1 MGLAASQARLL
12 TITARKSDCEYQS
25 MRLSHQKIALSRDM
39 TTLSNE
45 YQNSL
50 TKTKLVYD
58 FYGTGDTS
66 TPLSYSLMM
75 TPSILNNNVPIML
88 TNAEGRVVLDSK
100 YAAAARAAGIPQEG
114 INGFPSEAVRNAF
127 LLALGDQGI
136 ISPTL
141 AESLTNITYDPTLGI
156 GTSPS
161 EKIITEQGNFE
172 ALKDKLIESST
183 DSITLGANAQ
193 DVKNMAQMAGG
204 DNTAGAGDSSC
215 GGLDGTGLTV
225 IAPGTGVNIN
235 PSTDN
240 GDHTFTIADFL
251 NNEVIWY
258 GSCDNGDDR
267 GSGDDAAA
275 TIVDRLVNELIPWLN
290 EQLTAVLDIGS
301 GSDEAIKQSN
311 ALEYALTETLA
322 YYQNLVINTNSGSGW
337 DYTDGN
343 RFEDQHKKWGNSV
356 NGVSNIINSDS
367 ELGFIHSDQK
377 TGWGLGWVHRDYAL
391 TAINI
396 SNIVDVYLTKFA
408 ESLDELDSDYNVA
421 FGSYSKD
428 NSNLVTNNGDY
439 LYTFKVGSEYSS
451 ANLAASQFY
460 DALFNQLCQR
470 GWIESGKDKN
480 GESLVNDPEYIQ
492 EMLANGMMYMTT
504 LDDDGYYYQGN
515 YSTNS
520 YVKEVADEDAIALA
534 EAKYQTE
541 KQKLNSKE
549 ETIDMKM
556 KNLDTEISSLTTEY
570 DTVKSVITKNIEKSF
585 KRYQA

>member
-88 TNAEGRVVLDSK
+88 TNAEGRVVLDDK

-114 INGFPSEAVRNAF
+114 ISGYPSEAIRNAF

-136 ISPTL
+136 ISKTL

-161 EKIITEQGNFE
+161 EKIITEQGDLDALRDRLAE
-172 ALKDKLIESST
+172 ACSDTLELPIWTED
-183 DSITLGANAQ
+183 TLGTLDGSDWSGIAIKTP
-193 DVKNMAQMAGG
+193 D
-204 DNTAGAGDSSC
+204 AGATIIQGD
-215 GGLDGTGLTV
+215 
-225 IAPGTGVNIN
+225 
-235 PSTDN
+235 PSTDPN
-240 GDHTFTIADFL
+240 IDTTITINDLFDPDKEIILFA
-251 NNEVIWY
+251 
-258 GSCDNGDDR
+258 GCDNPESEDR
-267 GSGDDAAA
+267 AEGA
-275 TIVDRLVNELIPWLN
+275 TRVMSQYIMEELLPWIN
-290 EQLTAVLDIGS
+290 DQLMTILDIG
-301 GSDEAIKQSN
+301 DADQAA
-311 ALEYALTETLA
+311 ALDYALTESIL
-322 YYQNLVINTNSGSGW
+322 YYEAAVQEAQECGKDKDWDDNRNNVINSAQNGNNFGFVYSRQHIGGPASWFHQDEAYSGI
-337 DYTDGN
+337 N
-343 RFEDQHKKWGNSV
+343 L
-356 NGVSNIINSDS
+356 SNLIDM
-367 ELGFIHSDQK
+367 
-377 TGWGLGWVHRDYAL
+377 
-391 TAINI
+391 
-396 SNIVDVYLTKFA
+396 YLTYFA
-408 ESLDELDSDYNVA
+408 DSLGELESGYTVNKGA
-421 FGSYSKD
+421 NSKAT
-428 NSNLVTNNGDY
+428 SNLVTSNKDY

-451 ANLAASQFY
+451 ANLEASQFY

>member
-66 TPLSYSLMM
+66 TPVSYSLMM

-114 INGFPSEAVRNAF
+114 INGTPSSAIRNAF

-141 AESLTNITYDPTLGI
+141 AEKLTSITYDPTLGI

-161 EKIITEQGNFE
+161 IKIITETGNIDELRDRLAELSSSFTIE
-172 ALKDKLIESST
+172 QLKHDQTKAEGNDHNDGGTFGI
-183 DSITLGANAQ
+183 
-193 DVKNMAQMAGG
+193 GG
-204 DNTAGAGDSSC
+204 DNGTTLVKVAGGNANCSDNELITLAG
-215 GGLDGTGLTV
+215 LL
-225 IAPGTGVNIN
+225 
-235 PSTDN
+235 
-240 GDHTFTIADFL
+240 
-251 NNEVIWY
+251 
-258 GSCDNGDDR
+258 GDDQYIWL
-267 GSGDDAAA
+267 GSSKDKRANDASTAMA
-275 TIVDRLVNELIPWLN
+275 EYLKEQFIPWLN
-290 EQLTAVLDIGS
+290 DQLMEVLDIG
-301 GSDEAIKQSN
+301 DPDQAA
-311 ALEYALTETLA
+311 ALDYALTETLELFGTVIEGQNKIQVGGPERHWEENSQMTINGSKDGQIFGFA
-322 YYQNLVINTNSGSGW
+322 YSRKHEDNWWFKLWGQDDASVGVNLN
-337 DYTDGN
+337 
-343 RFEDQHKKWGNSV
+343 
-356 NGVSNIINSDS
+356 
-367 ELGFIHSDQK
+367 
-377 TGWGLGWVHRDYAL
+377 
-391 TAINI
+391 
-396 SNIVDVYLTKFA
+396 NIVDAYLTFFA
-408 ESLDELDSDYNVA
+408 DSLGNLESGYNISSGANNRASSNVVTDDDS
-421 FGSYSKD
+421 
-428 NSNLVTNNGDY
+428 Y
-439 LYTFKVGSEYSS
+439 LYTFKVGSEFSS
-451 ANLAASQFY
+451 ANLEQAQFY
-460 DALFNQLCQR
+460 DTLFNQLCQR

-480 GESLVNDPEYIQ
+480 GESLINNPEYIH
-492 EMLANGMMYMTT
+492 EMMANGMYYITT

>member
-161 EKIITEQGNFE
+161 EKIITETGDYE
-172 ALKDKLIESST
+172 ALKDRLRESS
-183 DSITLGANAQ
+183 DSSITIPAWTDGELKTNRGDTGTQIATI
-193 DVKNMAQMAGG
+193 DDAGRT
-204 DNTAGAGDSSC
+204 NH
-215 GGLDGTGLTV
+215 LTSDDDRTMTMQKLLSDTKY
-225 IAPGTGVNIN
+225 I
-235 PSTDN
+235 
-240 GDHTFTIADFL
+240 L
-251 NNEVIWY
+251 Y
-258 GSCDNGDDR
+258 GFGDDVYDR
-267 GSGDDAAA
+267 AEPAAKVFA
-275 TIVDRLVNELIPWLN
+275 DYLADTFIPWLN
-290 EQLTAVLDIGS
+290 EQMMSVLDIG
-301 GSDEAIKQSN
+301 DADQAA
-311 ALEYALTETLA
+311 ALDYAATETMM
-322 YYQNLVINTNSGSGW
+322 YFGQSIIDEGSGLRW
-337 DYTDGN
+337 QTGVEVGKDKDH
-343 RFEDQHKKWGNSV
+343 EDNEDNVLDDAQADN
-356 NGVSNIINSDS
+356 N
-367 ELGFIHSDQK
+367 LGFIFSRQHVGGPASWFRQGDACV
-377 TGWGLGWVHRDYAL
+377 G
-391 TAINI
+391 INLN
-396 SNIVDVYLTKFA
+396 NIVDVYLTFFA
-408 ESLDELDSDYNVA
+408 DALQNLESDYTVA
-421 FGSYSKD
+421 TGKNSKK
-428 NSNLVTNNGDY
+428 NSNLVTKDTTY
-439 LYTFKVGSEYSS
+439 EYTFKVGSEYSS
-451 ANLAASQFY
+451 ANLEASQFY

>member
-12 TITARKSDCEYQS
+12 TITTRKADCEYQS

-75 TPSILNNNVPIML
+75 SPSILNNNVPIML
-88 TNAEGRVVLDSK
+88 TNAEGRVVLDAK

-114 INGFPSEAVRNAF
+114 IDGYPSEAIRNAF

-136 ISPTL
+136 ISKTL
-141 AESLTNITYDPTLGI
+141 AESLTNITYDPTTGC
-156 GTSPS
+156 GSTPG
-161 EKIITEQGNFE
+161 ERIITEQGNFN
-172 ALKDKLIESST
+172 ALKDRLIENST
-183 DSITLGANAQ
+183 DAITLGANFD
-193 DVKNMAQMAGG
+193 DVKAMAQQAGG
-204 DNTAGAGDSSC
+204 DNTSNEC

-225 IAPGTGVNIN
+225 IPEGGTVNIN

-240 GDHTFTIADFL
+240 GDHDFTIADFL

-258 GSCDNGDDR
+258 GTCDNGKDR
-267 GSGDDAAA
+267 GTGDDAAA
-275 TIVDRLVNELIPWLN
+275 TIVDRLVNQLIPWLN

-301 GSDEAIKQSN
+301 DTDEAVKQAN
-311 ALEYALTETLA
+311 ALEYAVTETLA
-322 YYQNLVINTNSGSGW
+322 YYQNLVYNTNSNDGW
-337 DYTDGN
+337 NYTDGN
-343 RFEDQHKKWGNSV
+343 RFENQHKKWSNSV
-356 NGVSNIINSDS
+356 KGVSNIINSDS

-377 TGWGLGWVHRDYAL
+377 TGWGWGVIKRDSAL

-408 ESLDELDSDYNVA
+408 ESLDNLDSDYNVA
-421 FGSYSKD
+421 FGAYSK
-428 NSNLVTNNGDY
+428 NSSNLVTDDGEY
-439 LYTFKVGSEYSS
+439 LYTFRVGSEYSS

-460 DALFNQLCQR
+460 DALFNQLCER
-470 GWIESGKDKN
+470 GWVESGVDKN
-480 GESLVNDPEYIQ
+480 GESLVHDTEYIQ

-504 LDDDGYYYQGN
+504 MDDDGYYYQGN

-520 YVKEVADEDAIALA
+520 YVKEIPDEDAIALA

-541 KQKLNSKE
+541 KQKINSKE

-570 DTVKSVITKNIEKSF
+570 DTVKSVISKNIEKSF
-585 KRYQA
+585 KRYEA

>member
-12 TITARKSDCEYQS
+12 TITTRKADCEYQS

-88 TNAEGRVVLDSK
+88 TNAEGRVVLDAK

-114 INGFPSEAVRNAF
+114 INGFPSEAIRNAF
-127 LLALGDQGI
+127 LDALGDQGI
-136 ISPTL
+136 ISKTL
-141 AESLTNITYDPTLGI
+141 AESLKNITYDPTVGV

-161 EKIITEQGNFE
+161 ERIITEQGNLD
-172 ALKDKLIESST
+172 ALKDRLAEVST
-183 DSITLGANAQ
+183 STLSIPNFDPGTMGEAQGDGKGSQISTVTRDENGNGTRGAETVQELDITINDLLG
-193 DVKNMAQMAGG
+193 DTDYIWWGYG
-204 DNTAGAGDSSC
+204 DNPDNYDQAETAAKQFAQY
-215 GGLDGTGLTV
+215 LE
-225 IAPGTGVNIN
+225 
-235 PSTDN
+235 
-240 GDHTFTIADFL
+240 
-251 NNEVIWY
+251 EV
-258 GSCDNGDDR
+258 
-267 GSGDDAAA
+267 
-275 TIVDRLVNELIPWLN
+275 LVPWLN
-290 EQLTAVLDIGS
+290 EQLLTVLDIG
-301 GSDEAIKQSN
+301 DADQAA
-311 ALEYALTETLA
+311 ALDYALTETML
-322 YYQNLVINTNSGSGW
+322 YFGESIVDNNGNLQYTNSHVIGK
-337 DYTDGN
+337 DKDHEDNRDKVLNYFTNNDTD
-343 RFEDQHKKWGNSV
+343 
-356 NGVSNIINSDS
+356 
-367 ELGFIHSDQK
+367 LGFVISRQH
-377 TGWGLGWVHRDYAL
+377 GGAWHGLWGQGDPCVG
-391 TAINI
+391 INL
-396 SNIVDVYLTKFA
+396 NNVVDVYLTFFA
-408 ESLDELDSDYNVA
+408 DSLANLESDYNVLTGA
-421 FGSYSKD
+421 NSKA
-428 NSNLVTNNGDY
+428 NSNLVTSDDDY

-470 GWIESGKDKN
+470 GWVESGVDKN
-480 GESLVNDPEYIQ
+480 GESLVHDNEYIQ

-520 YVKEVADEDAIALA
+520 YVKEIPDEDAIALA

-541 KQKLNSKE
+541 KQKINSKE

-570 DTVKSVITKNIEKSF
+570 DTVKSVISKNIEKSF